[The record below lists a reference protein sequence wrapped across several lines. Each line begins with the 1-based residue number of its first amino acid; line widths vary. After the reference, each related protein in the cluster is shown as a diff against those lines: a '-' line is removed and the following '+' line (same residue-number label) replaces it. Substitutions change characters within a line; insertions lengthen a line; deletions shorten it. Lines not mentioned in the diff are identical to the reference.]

1 MEITVVF
8 LANYLHFFVFLGGG
22 LLAWQLPPEKRT
34 SFILTALIA
43 LPLAFVLGEIAGLLF
58 QNPRPFVE
66 LGVSP
71 LVPHEANNGFPSTHA
86 LIAMTVAFTTFL
98 YDRKIG
104 WVLLG
109 MAVLVG
115 IGRVLALVHSPLDV
129 AGSALIAISATGVAF
144 LIVQKV
150 QLDHTVSFQ
159 AQKKTYE

>member
-22 LLAWQLPPEKRT
+22 LLAWQLSPEKRT

-43 LPLAFVLGEIAGLLF
+43 LPIAFVLGEIAGLLF

-66 LGVSP
+66 FGVSP

-86 LIAMTVAFTTFL
+86 LVAMTVAFTTFL

-104 WVLLG
+104 LVLLSI
-109 MAVLVG
+109 ALLVG
-115 IGRVLALVHSPLDV
+115 IGRILALVHSPLDV
-129 AGSALIAISATGVAF
+129 AGSALIAVSVVGAVFF
-144 LIVQKV
+144 LIQKL
-150 QLDHTVSFQ
+150 QLDHTI
-159 AQKKTYE
+159 KKVTL

>member
-1 MEITVVF
+1 
-8 LANYLHFFVFLGGG
+8 
-22 LLAWQLPPEKRT
+22 
-34 SFILTALIA
+34 
-43 LPLAFVLGEIAGLLF
+43 
-58 QNPRPFVE
+58 
-66 LGVSP
+66 
-71 LVPHEANNGFPSTHA
+71 
-86 LIAMTVAFTTFL
+86 MTVAFTTFL

-104 WVLLG
+104 LVLSG

-144 LIVQKV
+144 LIVQKL